1 MEVFQ
6 LVSRSLQWLAI
17 VHIRHDT
24 DEMTTFQ
31 KILVVDDDPE
41 LRQLLAAYLNKH
53 GFDTLLAPDAAD
65 LENQVTRFSPDLIVL
80 DRMMPGRDGLAAC
93 RDLRAHGE
101 DVPIIL
107 LTGKDESVDR
117 IMGLEAGAD
126 DYVGKPFDPRELLAR
141 VEAVLRRKRGPSAL
155 KPDSP
160 VAFGPFVFDPVRRQV
175 TRSGEIIKLT
185 GGEINLLE
193 ALIQNAGKPLSRER
207 LLALARDDDGGDRHD
222 RAIDIAI
229 LRLRRAIEEDPKDPH
244 WIQTVWGIGYRFA
257 K

>member
-1 MEVFQ
+1 MACIQ
-6 LVSRSLQWLAI
+6 
-17 VHIRHDT
+17 HDT
-24 DEMTTFQ
+24 DGMTTLQ

-53 GFDTLLAPDAAD
+53 GFDTLLAPDALD
-65 LENQVTRFSPDLIVL
+65 LEGQVTRFAPDLIVL
-80 DRMMPGRDGLAAC
+80 DRMMPGRDGLVAC
-93 RDLRAHGE
+93 RDLRAQNE

-107 LTGKDESVDR
+107 LTAKDESVDR

-141 VEAVLRRKRGPSAL
+141 IEAVLRRKRGPSAL

-160 VAFGPFVFDPVRRQV
+160 VVFGPFTFDPVRRQL
-175 TRSGEIIKLT
+175 TKRGDLIKLT

-207 LLALARDDDGGDRHD
+207 LLALARDDDAGERHD

-229 LRLRRAIEEDPKDPH
+229 LRLRRALEEDPKEPQ

-257 K
+257 R